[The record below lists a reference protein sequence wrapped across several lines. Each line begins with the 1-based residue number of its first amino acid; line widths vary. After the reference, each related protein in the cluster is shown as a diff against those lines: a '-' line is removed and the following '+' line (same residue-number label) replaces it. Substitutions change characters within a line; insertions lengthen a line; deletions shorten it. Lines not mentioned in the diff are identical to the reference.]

1 LQNGKEAVE
10 ILIVQGQSYEYR
22 RLLYSKIAT
31 YGGKMLEKQDET
43 IAVIKEEGEKIR
55 RELGNKIDNT
65 KEELKYEVLD

>member
-1 LQNGKEAVE
+1 
-10 ILIVQGQSYEYR
+10 
-22 RLLYSKIAT
+22 
-31 YGGKMLEKQDET
+31 MLEKQDET